1 MAVPTLSKTKK
12 SHAVIPIYG
21 GLLAF
26 WLIIMGVMVLTY
38 RNFNQLLKISS
49 TEQKR
54 QAPTPT
60 QTAAA
65 KFPPPASKESPP
77 TISDNQ
83 NENLIVSVIFAA
95 NKQKYL
101 DSLQAQAETWMSV
114 FPKERVFAVGPANTI
129 KGKPNFPRG
138 VQTPCPDR
146 ELWCKRIQQI
156 PEAFKLLQSG
166 IHFDWMLSGNED
178 WYVNVPQMREALADK
193 NPNNPVVYSTLGCGK
208 AWEYM
213 PESKGGTVPDP
224 SKKPDKKRC
233 EALREHGG
241 SCLGDG
247 AVFSR
252 AAIEVMMQYGE
263 AGLFNL
269 TRSLP
274 FEWETHPQDDPV
286 LSCVVYVFGDKGVR
300 LESKPWKAQRQYTKD
315 GVMKID
321 EDTTSIHAVP
331 REGMD
336 AAEIIRKVH
345 SALTHSQPRILNGI
359 D

>member
-1 MAVPTLSKTKK
+1 
-12 SHAVIPIYG
+12 
-21 GLLAF
+21 
-26 WLIIMGVMVLTY
+26 
-38 RNFNQLLKISS
+38 
-49 TEQKR
+49 
-54 QAPTPT
+54 
-60 QTAAA
+60 
-65 KFPPPASKESPP
+65 
-77 TISDNQ
+77 
-83 NENLIVSVIFAA
+83 
-95 NKQKYL
+95 
-101 DSLQAQAETWMSV
+101 
-114 FPKERVFAVGPANTI
+114 
-129 KGKPNFPRG
+129 
-138 VQTPCPDR
+138 
-146 ELWCKRIQQI
+146 
-156 PEAFKLLQSG
+156 
-166 IHFDWMLSGNED
+166 
-178 WYVNVPQMREALADK
+178 
-193 NPNNPVVYSTLGCGK
+193 
-208 AWEYM
+208 
-213 PESKGGTVPDP
+213 
-224 SKKPDKKRC
+224 
-233 EALREHGG
+233 
-241 SCLGDG
+241 
-247 AVFSR
+247 VFSR